1 MDEIEYD
8 CQNLL
13 CPTLDHPEHDECHQ
27 KSKQALH
34 LFNIIDENI
43 ENIPPLTYNIF
54 RDKYTV
60 IFSLFY
66 ECSRTLEFAPFLKEI
81 EEFSRVL
88 QLFISSRN
96 FN

>member
-1 MDEIEYD
+1 MDETENE

-13 CPTLDHPEHDECHQ
+13 CPEQDHPEHDECHQ
-27 KSKQALH
+27 KSKHSLH

-43 ENIPPLTYNIF
+43 ENIPPQTYNTF

-60 IFSLFY
+60 IFNIFHA
-66 ECSRTLEFAPFLKEI
+66 CTLTSEFAPFLKEI
-81 EEFSRVL
+81 EEFNNVL
-88 QLFISSRN
+88 QLFISNRI